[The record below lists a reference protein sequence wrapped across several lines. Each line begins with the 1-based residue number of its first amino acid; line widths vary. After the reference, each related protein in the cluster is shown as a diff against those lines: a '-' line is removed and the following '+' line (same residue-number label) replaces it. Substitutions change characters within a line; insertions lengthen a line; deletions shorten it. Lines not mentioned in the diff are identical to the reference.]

1 MDFTY
6 KKRSNHKLFE
16 TLCPQLQVSQPQNYV
31 PLYDNFFA
39 LTEANYAG
47 VNLNQPSYLARIKAK
62 ESENVFQAEVVL
74 NDDHKSGKGTVRPVF
89 FKYSPLL
96 DPIKYL
102 MGKYD
107 VRDPNLLALPTFPLS
122 QAVSHPKVLD
132 VNNLAYV
139 DSFFTYLTSQLLHRH
154 GFQHGVDFFGSYLAQ
169 KHDFAVNV
177 YDDIEYLQ
185 ESTFFKEHY
194 DNLFRFDEAD
204 DKDLVFNGSGG
215 SRSQQKRKLCIA
227 SDDDNDTEPLD
238 VVEDLLAIDIVNEVE
253 PVATTSDGDLC
264 AIDLVEEGSLQPF
277 VPSAPLAPSAPEA
290 PETIQE
296 ASEPTEKKRAS
307 RLSSTSSSCSSRSSN
322 TDNEDVDMEDV
333 NMENLTI
340 SDEVEGQDR
349 VEALG
354 QDNGDN
360 MEIDGDD
367 DNDDD
372 YSTIDGSDGAAED
385 KLLVRIHTFPVQV
398 IALEC
403 CTDTLDALLMEV
415 ADDLKDAEWAALV
428 MQILMMLITYQHVFG
443 LTHNDLHTNNIM
455 YVQTEQLFLYYKVA
469 ADRYYK
475 VPTYGRLFKIIDFGR
490 AIYKFRGQTLC
501 SDSYDPLHGD
511 AATQYNCEPYMNPAK
526 PRLDPNPSF
535 DLCRLGCALFDFLVD
550 DIADT
555 KKVMAASPIKAVMLG
570 WCFDDKGR
578 NIIYKNNGEE
588 RYPDFKLYKMIARTV
603 HNHVPAEVLSNNAV
617 FDQFL
622 VGKKKVKQL
631 KEQLMAGDV
640 AVMDLTALP
649 SYQ

>member
-16 TLCPQLQVSQPQNYV
+16 SLSPQLQLSQVQNYI
-31 PLYDNFFA
+31 PLYDSFFA
-39 LTEANYAG
+39 LTEGNYAS
-47 VNLNQPSYLARIKAK
+47 VNLNQPYYLARIKAK
-62 ESENVFQAEVVL
+62 ESENVFQAEIVL
-74 NDDHKSGKGTVRPVF
+74 NDKDDPLTGLTGQTLALQQQRPVF

-107 VRDPNLLALPTFPLS
+107 ARDPNLLALPTFPLS
-122 QAVSHPKVLD
+122 KAVSHPKVLD

-194 DNLFRFDEAD
+194 DSLFRFDEAD
-204 DKDLVFNGSGG
+204 DKDLLFNGANGG

-227 SDDDNDTEPLD
+227 HDDDDNSEPLQ
-238 VVEDLLAIDIVNEVE
+238 VVEDLLAVDIVYEVE
-253 PVATTSDGDLC
+253 PQPVASCDDLC
-264 AIDLVEEGSLQPF
+264 AIDLVEEGSL
-277 VPSAPLAPSAPEA
+277 APLAPLAPE
-290 PETIQE
+290 PIQE
-296 ASEPTEKKRAS
+296 ALPTEKQRAS

-333 NMENLTI
+333 NNMQNLSI
-340 SDEVEGQDR
+340 SDNQPPAIEND
-349 VEALG
+349 
-354 QDNGDN
+354 DN
-360 MEIDGDD
+360 MEIDGDGDGD
-367 DNDDD
+367 DDDDDDD

-403 CTDTLDALLMEV
+403 CTDTLDALLLQV
-415 ADDLKDAEWAALV
+415 ADDLKDSEWAALV

-455 YVQTEQLFLYYKVA
+455 YVETDQPFLYYKVA
-469 ADRYYK
+469 ADRFYK

-550 DIADT
+550 DISDT

-603 HNHVPAEVLSNNAV
+603 HNHVPAEVLRNNAV

-622 VGKKKVKQL
+622 VGKKKVKLL
-631 KEQLMAGDV
+631 KEQFMAGEV

>member
-1 MDFTY
+1 MDFSY

-39 LTEANYAG
+39 LTEANYG
-47 VNLNQPSYLARIKAK
+47 SVNLNQPSYLARIKAK

-74 NDDHKSGKGTVRPVF
+74 NDDNKSTKGVVRPVF

-194 DNLFRFDEAD
+194 DTLFRFDEAD

-227 SDDDNDTEPLD
+227 SDDDDNSEPLQ
-238 VVEDLLAIDIVNEVE
+238 VVEDLLAVDIVYEVE
-253 PVATTSDGDLC
+253 SLPVATTSDDLC
-264 AIDLVEEGSLQPF
+264 AIDLVEEGSL
-277 VPSAPLAPSAPEA
+277 APLAPEVLMAPEV
-290 PETIQE
+290 P
-296 ASEPTEKKRAS
+296 SEPTEKQRAS

-333 NMENLTI
+333 NNMQNLSI
-340 SDEVEGQDR
+340 SDDQPPADEKD
-349 VEALG
+349 
-354 QDNGDN
+354 DN
-360 MEIDGDD
+360 MEIDGNDEGAD
-367 DNDDD
+367 DNDDDDAD

-403 CTDTLDALLMEV
+403 CTDTLDALLLQV
-415 ADDLKDAEWAALV
+415 ADDLKDTEWAALV

-455 YVQTEQLFLYYKVA
+455 YVETDQPFLYYKVA

-526 PRLDPNPSF
+526 PRIDPNPSF

-603 HNHVPAEVLSNNAV
+603 HNHVPAEVLRNNAV

-622 VGKKKVKQL
+622 VGKKKLKQL
-631 KEQLMAGDV
+631 LTGGDV